1 MKNCV
6 PKYDTDA
13 LMEKIFKALAVDM
26 KRCLGYQGEL
36 AYAESAKTSRSR
48 QLLLPDNLDAYTY
61 KWCAQLSGFLKRYT
75 FKDDPITPAEREELT
90 DVKFIK
96 LQEGLASIY
105 WRRRSMRLHEVL
117 RRARS
122 HANRI
127 LCGFSP
133 KEVFDSGQFG
143 TKATV
148 GCPAAHAYIDEKL
161 LHRPI
166 TGSALHLRWFNNDY
180 LPGDQLLGTI
190 LQGAKIGQ
198 VQVDRLSQVNVR
210 KKWNIDRG
218 INPNTLIGSLH
229 SSALG
234 RILEL
239 ALRKEGLDIR
249 RLQNRHAKLI
259 SQASKDSIERDGYI
273 PFVTAD
279 LSNASHSFLSHHLNA
294 LLPREWYNACM
305 TGVIRNI
312 EVGQRVMRLESIMTM
327 GIGFTF
333 PMQTLLFY
341 CILVAL
347 QELLCIKGRISVYG
361 DDLIYPR
368 RLHPYVVSIFN
379 EMGFQLN
386 LDKTFVKSPF
396 RESCG
401 SDWFKGVDVRPFSP
415 EGQSQSLGR
424 VSYGA
429 FCYKLLNGLLRRWDE
444 VEVELCSD
452 ILKTEI
458 CDALGM
464 LFYVPSHY
472 PDFSGFKVNDPWLME
487 RNPQLQYYWPSC
499 QNQSTIGHG
508 TLQVR
513 TYTCIKSSTR
523 RRYVTEHSPY
533 YWDWLRSRG
542 STPEDADSMSPIIES
557 TPTFEW
563 TSRKSDKRK
572 VVCHDKIRR
581 RKHAFVA
588 MKQSGEKTA
597 YELTFATVCS
607 PHTEER

>member
-1 MKNCV
+1 MKNCA

-13 LMEKIFKALAVDM
+13 LMKKLFKALSVDM
-26 KRCLGYQGEL
+26 KRCLGHQGEL
-36 AYAESAKTSRSR
+36 AYAEDAIQSRSR
-48 QLLLPDNLDAYTY
+48 QLLLPDNIDAYTY

-75 FKDDPITPAEREELT
+75 FKDDPLTPAEREELT

-122 HANRI
+122 HAIRI
-127 LCGFSP
+127 LYGFSP
-133 KEVFDSGQFG
+133 KEIYDSGQFG
-143 TKATV
+143 TKATI

-161 LHRPI
+161 IDRPI
-166 TGSALHLRWFNNDY
+166 TGSALHLRWFNKDY

-190 LQGAKIGQ
+190 LSTAKFGYKKI
-198 VQVDRLSQVNVR
+198 DRLSQVNVR

-229 SSALG
+229 SSGLG
-234 RILEL
+234 RIVEE

-249 RLQNRHAKLI
+249 RLQHRHGKKI
-259 SQASKDSIERDGYI
+259 SVASKNSIEKNWFI

-294 LLPREWYNACM
+294 LLPREWYRACM

-312 EVGQRVMRLESIMTM
+312 EVGHRVMRLESIMTM

-341 CILVAL
+341 CILMAL
-347 QELLCIKGRISVYG
+347 QELLNFKGSISVYG

-368 RLHPYVVSIFN
+368 RMHPYVVSIFT

-415 EGQSQSLGR
+415 EGQSQLLGR
-424 VSYGA
+424 VNYAA

-444 VEVELCSD
+444 VEVELCSN

-458 CDALGM
+458 CDVIGM

-472 PDFSGFKVNDPWLME
+472 PDFSGFKVDNPWLYE
-487 RNPQLQYYWPSC
+487 RNPQLQYYWPC
-499 QNQSTIGHG
+499 CHNQPQGGYG
-508 TLQVR
+508 TLQTS

-523 RRYVTEHSPY
+523 RRYVTHHAPY

-563 TSRKSDKRK
+563 ATRKSDRKRIS
-572 VVCHDKIRR
+572 CHGKILR

-588 MKQSGEKTA
+588 MKHSGDTTT